1 MKTTAKQLSDTKVEI
16 KVVLD
21 KNDLEKAKTEAVSR
35 LAKETKVPGFRKGK
49 APAKVA
55 EKHLDPNAIASQTI
69 DVAVRMT
76 VPLAFNEQKKVA
88 IVVPNIEVT
97 KYVPGESAEYTAT
110 ADILPDVKLGKYKG
124 LKVKREELKVT
135 EKDIKEVLDKIADS
149 YAEKKAVKRK
159 TKKGDE
165 VIIDFTGKVDGK
177 EFPGGAAKDY
187 ALILGSNTFI
197 PGFEDGIIGHEPGDK
212 FDIDVTFPKDY
223 QVKDLAGK
231 PAVFSILIKQVNE
244 LEKPKFDDEFAKKC
258 GPFKTF
264 DDLKAD
270 IKKNLQ
276 TQNDHKTGEKYK
288 DDLVQALVKGSKV
301 SAPEVMIND
310 QIRFIKDD
318 ISRNAAAQGL
328 KFEDYLKQTGQTEE
342 EWKKEAEK
350 IAEARVKASLVLQVL
365 ARDKKIEADDKEV
378 DAKLAELRDVYGKAP
393 EALESLKNPQVR
405 QDIKNRMTIEKT
417 LEFLVKENS

>member
-55 EKHLDPNAIASQTI
+55 EKHLDPNTIASQTI

-365 ARDKKIEADDKEV
+365 ARDEKIEADDKEV